1 MNIKQKKKLGFICFL
16 IVLLG
21 LAAAFVLYALKK
33 NINLYYTPTQAVLE
47 KLAPAQKLR
56 LGGFVAKNSLHIDSK
71 TLQVNFVI
79 TDYKTDIPVQYQGEL
94 PNLFREKQGVVVTGH
109 FHVNGNF
116 EATEI
121 LAKHDEKYMP
131 KPVKELLAQQ
141 KLTWIATAPSLRSGP
156 SQWRSTESVCYYR
169 RF

>member
-1 MNIKQKKKLGFICFL
+1 MKQKKKLGFICFL

-33 NINLYYTPTQAVLE
+33 NINLYYTPTQAVAE
-47 KLAPAQKLR
+47 KLAATQKLR
-56 LGGFVAKNSLHIDSK
+56 LGGFVAENSLDIDSQ

-79 TDYKTDIPVQYQGEL
+79 TDYKTQIPVHYQGEL

-109 FHVNGNF
+109 LNANGSF

-131 KPVKELLAQQ
+131 KPVRELLAEQGV
-141 KLTWIATAPSLRSGP
+141 LNAR
-156 SQWRSTESVCYYR
+156 
-169 RF
+169 